1 MLVTTKLGDSIIS
14 VIYYSLPFEICLFH
28 SPAGFC
34 RGLQLKLLSSWLT
47 IYILADS

>member
-28 SPAGFC
+28 LPAV
-34 RGLQLKLLSSWLT
+34 LSRAPT
-47 IYILADS
+47 QTTEFLAHYLYTC